1 LISARRAAALA
12 FLTAGTTLF
21 TQVLVHRVI
30 SAKLQN
36 NYAFLVISLTMLGF
50 AVSGALLS
58 LLERRLV
65 PRMPDVLVA
74 SAALFVVSLVVCSAV
89 VCHAD
94 VGAQFPGSRA
104 VFLQAAARW
113 MPLAVLYAIPFGF
126 CGLML
131 GLLLSAPDLPT
142 RRVYFADLVGSGL
155 GALVVIPAIS
165 SLGVERS
172 LLAACAVLLVGTAV
186 LVRPRGLTAWTLTAV
201 AAAVVVA
208 GAVAPGQ
215 LFRMRYPSGSI
226 LGNLSTAPP
235 PYGLE
240 YTQWDPV
247 ARIEVSRIP
256 PPHPARNLFPCLIGA
271 NPDFH
276 ARFERLLTQ
285 NNYAFTYAVNYD
297 GRVESL
303 RGIEETI
310 YSAAYQA
317 HTTVSPRVMVIG
329 VGGGFDV
336 LTALAFDASRV
347 VGVEINSAT
356 VDILTKRYRDYF
368 RHWVTDPRLEL
379 VTGEGRHYLATHP
392 ETYDVLQLSGVDSYA
407 GTAGAAHV
415 FSENYLYTAEA
426 FDLYLSR
433 LRPDGVLN
441 MMRLEYPY
449 MREMVRALTT
459 AVAALR
465 RAGATRPADHI
476 ITVSAHDWRFTALL
490 VKRTPFTV
498 AEEDRVQTWAAPNP
512 YLEVTASPR
521 QRASTP
527 NLYESFLALNDPRQE
542 AAFIAAYP
550 FDIAPSTDDRP
561 FFFNYAFWSH
571 LTSKDP
577 VIIATV
583 PTMEMSAL
591 LLAVLVGTAA
601 VVCVVLPL
609 AHVRRAASGLVHPVR
624 WAIYFGGIAIGYLA
638 LEMALFQKFGLFLGH
653 PNYALSVVLAALLV
667 STGLGSLASGAILS
681 RLGPPRRA
689 AYVLALIVF
698 VEYFFAFPVLGQF
711 SGLPLPA
718 RAAIVAILVAPIGI
732 ALGVFLPAGLGQLK
746 MAGPS
751 AAAWAWGVNG
761 VFSVL
766 APIASVALSMTW
778 GINALLLAAVPV
790 YLVAA
795 LAMPDALPSR
805 MTVPS

>member
-58 LLERRLV
+58 RLERRLV
-65 PRMPDVLVA
+65 PRVREVVVA
-74 SAALFVVSLVVCSAV
+74 SAALFAISLVVCTV
-89 VCHAD
+89 IVCRAEA
-94 VGAQFPGSRA
+94 GAQFPTSRVA
-104 VFLQAAARW
+104 FLEAAGHW
-113 MPLAVLYAIPFGF
+113 MPLAVLYAVPFGF
-126 CGLML
+126 CGLIL

-165 SLGVERS
+165 GLGVERS
-172 LLAACAVLLVGTAV
+172 LLAACAIQLAGTVV
-186 LVRPRGLTAWTLTAV
+186 LVRPRGLIALSLAG
-201 AAAVVVA
+201 AAAATVVA
-208 GAVAPGQ
+208 GAVSPAA
-215 LFRMRYPSGSI
+215 LFRMRYPAGSI

-256 PPHPARNLFPCLIGA
+256 PPHPDRNRFPCLIGTSPA
-271 NPDFH
+271 FH

-297 GRVESL
+297 GTAGSL

-317 HTTVSPRVMVIG
+317 RTAVSPRVMVIG

-336 LTALAFDASRV
+336 LTALAFGASRV

-356 VDILTKRYRDYF
+356 VDILTSRYREYF
-368 RHWVTDPRLEL
+368 RHWVTDPRVQL

-392 ETYDVLQLSGVDSYA
+392 DTYDVLQLSGVDSYA

-433 LRPDGVLN
+433 LQPGGVLN

-459 AVAALR
+459 AAAALR
-465 RAGATRPADHI
+465 RAGAARPADHI
-476 ITVSAHDWRFTALL
+476 IMVTARDWNFTALL
-490 VKRTPFTV
+490 VKKTPFT
-498 AEEDRVQTWAAPNP
+498 AEEEDRVQAWAAPNP

-521 QRASTP
+521 RRAATP
-527 NLYESFLALNDPRQE
+527 NLYQAFLDLDDPRRE
-542 AAFIAAYP
+542 AAFIAGYR
-550 FDIAPSTDDRP
+550 FDISPSTDDRP
-561 FFFNYAFWSH
+561 FFFDYAFWSH
-571 LTSKDP
+571 LTSSDP
-577 VIIATV
+577 VIAATI
-583 PTMEMSAL
+583 PTMEMSVL
-591 LLAVLVGTAA
+591 LLSALVGTAA
-601 VVCVVLPL
+601 VICVVLPL

-624 WAIYFGGIAIGYLA
+624 WAVYFGGIAIGYLA
-638 LEMALFQKFGLFLGH
+638 LEMALLQKFGLFLGH

-667 STGLGSLASGAILS
+667 STGLGALASEAIL
-681 RLGPPRRA
+681 RPLGPPRRA

-698 VEYFFAFPVLGQF
+698 AEYFFAFRLLDRF
-711 SGLPLPA
+711 SGFPLPA
-718 RAAIVAILVAPIGI
+718 RAAIVALLVAPVGLI
-732 ALGVFLPAGLGQLK
+732 LGVFLPAGLGRLK

-766 APIASVALSMTW
+766 APIGSVALSMTW
-778 GINALLLAAVPV
+778 GVNALLLAALPV

-795 LAMPDALPSR
+795 FALPDAPS
-805 MTVPS
+805 PPA

>member
-1 LISARRAAALA
+1 MLSARRAAALA

-58 LLERRLV
+58 RLERRLV
-65 PRMPDVLVA
+65 PRLREVVVA
-74 SAALFVVSLVVCSAV
+74 SSALFAISLVVCTAV
-89 VCHAD
+89 VYRAEA
-94 VGAQFPGSRA
+94 GAQFPASRGA
-104 VFLQAAARW
+104 FLEAAGHW

-126 CGLML
+126 CGLIL

-155 GALVVIPAIS
+155 GALVVLPAIS
-165 SLGVERS
+165 RMGVERS
-172 LLAACAVLLVGTAV
+172 LLAACAIQLAGTAV
-186 LVRPRGLTAWTLTAV
+186 LVRPRGLMALSLTG
-201 AAAVVVA
+201 AAAATVVA
-208 GAVAPGQ
+208 GAVSPAHV
-215 LFRMRYPSGSI
+215 FRMRYPDGSI
-226 LGNLSTAPP
+226 LANLSRAPA

-256 PPHPARNLFPCLIGA
+256 PPHPDRSRLPCLIGTNA
-271 NPDFH
+271 AFH
-276 ARFERLLTQ
+276 QRFERMLTQ

-297 GRVESL
+297 GTAASL
-303 RGIEETI
+303 NGIEETI

-317 HTTVSPRVMVIG
+317 RTSGAPRVMVIG

-336 LTALAFDASRV
+336 LTALAFGASRI

-356 VDILTKRYRDYF
+356 VDILTNRYREYF
-368 RHWVTDPRLEL
+368 RQWVTDPRVHL
-379 VTGEGRHYLATHP
+379 VMDEGRHYLATHAD
-392 ETYDVLQLSGVDSYA
+392 TYDVLQLSGVDSYA

-433 LRPDGVLN
+433 LQPSGVLN

-449 MREMVRALTT
+449 MREMVRGLTT

-465 RAGATRPADHI
+465 RAGVARPAGHI
-476 ITVSAHDWRFTALL
+476 IMVTARDGNFTALL
-490 VKRTPFTV
+490 VKKTPFT
-498 AEEDRVQTWAAPNP
+498 AEEEDRVQAWAAPNP
-512 YLEVTASPR
+512 FLDVTASPR
-521 QRASTP
+521 RRASTP
-527 NLYESFLALNDPRQE
+527 NIYEAFLDLNDPRRE
-542 AAFIAAYP
+542 AAFIAGYP
-550 FDIAPSTDDRP
+550 FDISPSTDDRP

-571 LTSKDP
+571 LTSSNP
-577 VIIATV
+577 VIAATV
-583 PTMEMSAL
+583 PTMEMSVVL
-591 LLAVLVGTAA
+591 LSFLVAIAA
-601 VVCVVLPL
+601 GICVVLPL
-609 AHVRRAASGLVHPVR
+609 AHVRRATSGLGHPVR
-624 WAIYFGGIAIGYLA
+624 WGIYFGGIAIGYLA
-638 LEMALFQKFGLFLGH
+638 LEMALLQKFGLFLGH

-667 STGLGSLASGAILS
+667 STGLGSLGSEAILGP
-681 RLGPPRRA
+681 LGPPRRA
-689 AYVLALIVF
+689 AYVLALVVF
-698 VEYFFAFPVLGQF
+698 AEYFFAFRLLGRF
-711 SGLPLPA
+711 SAFPLPA
-718 RAAIVAILVAPIGI
+718 RAAIVAALVAPMGI
-732 ALGVFLPAGLGQLK
+732 ILGVFLPAGLGRLK
-746 MAGPS
+746 IAGPS

-766 APIASVALSMTW
+766 APIGSVALSMTW
-778 GINALLLAAVPV
+778 GVNALLLAAVPV

-795 LAMPDALPSR
+795 LALPEA
-805 MTVPS
+805 PSPPA